1 MPDAFYVFLL
11 LLVCV
16 CVCVCVVVVIVFK
29 SHLVGKHEKVGLCVR
44 ITLGQL
50 FSSFSPNDESLN
62 DG

>member
-1 MPDAFYVFLL
+1 M
-11 LLVCV
+11 
-16 CVCVCVVVVIVFK
+16 CVCVVVVIVFK
-29 SHLVGKHEKVGLCVR
+29 SHLVGKREKVGLCVR